1 MRSRKKLHH
10 FIEDISM
17 YKVNK
22 KSINLHF
29 VLTTKKSEIVI
40 QTHVKITIIIT
51 FEILIYW
58 YIVR

>member
-10 FIEDISM
+10 SIEDISI

-29 VLTTKKSEIVI
+29 VLTTKNPEIVI

>member
-1 MRSRKKLHH
+1 MSSSIKLRH
-10 FIEDISM
+10 FIKDISM

-29 VLTTKKSEIVI
+29 VLTTKNPEIVI